1 MSVYRP
7 RTSADGPHSYGIL
20 FIMLKRLEVV
30 GFKSFAKKTVLDFSS
45 LTTAI
50 VGPNGSGKSNVAEA
64 FRFALGEQSM
74 KSMRG
79 KRAEDLIWGGSH
91 TVPRANRAA
100 VAIVFDNSRRTFKID
115 FDEVTLERSV
125 LRDGTSEYSVNGS
138 RVRLR
143 DIHELLAGAN
153 IGETEHH
160 IISQGEADRIL
171 LASTRERRA
180 MLEDALGLRVYEF
193 KKREAQG
200 KLLKTEDNIAQVNAL
215 RRELAPHLRFLTRQ
229 VEKLE
234 RSDGLRK
241 ELIGLAQTYFAFED
255 SYLASEKTRLAEA
268 KAAATERLATT
279 SAELARIEESATT
292 DEAGGKRLSA
302 LREAER
308 ELEGLRAE
316 RATLAREIG
325 RIEGALAVAKEAS
338 ARVAREPYAKVPR
351 EDLTALVEEVERTHP
366 RDREE
371 GVEALRATLDA
382 VRTAVRAFVSRFV
395 SPNDDLLVEEER
407 GAYALEEKRQGLL
420 VRDGALAKAIEAT
433 SSVLARA
440 REALLAHE
448 ETGKEERRRI
458 LELAGSKAHHEAA
471 VTSAEVGE
479 RELVILVENLERRK
493 AEALVA
499 GGRAV
504 LAYEPLASPPAQER
518 QAQED
523 RRHAL
528 ERLLI
533 RLEEAGG
540 AGEEIRDEHKEVSER
555 EAFLARELE
564 DLAKSAAGLS
574 ALIHDLDDELA
585 KHFAEGLA
593 KVNAS
598 FNEYVALMFGGGGAR
613 LELESEDEADLEED
627 ENSEDSFDGR
637 ARPKQRPGIEIGVN
651 LPKKKVR
658 ALIQLSGGERALTS
672 IALIFAMS
680 QVNPPPFLILDET
693 DAALDE
699 ANSRRYGDMI
709 ENLAKKSQ
717 LIVITHNRETMSR
730 AGILYGVTMGGD
742 GISKLLSVKFDEAMA
757 VAK

>member
-1 MSVYRP
+1 
-7 RTSADGPHSYGIL
+7 
-20 FIMLKRLEVV
+20 MLKRLEVV

-45 LTTAI
+45 ATTAI

-79 KRAEDLIWGGSH
+79 KRSDDLIWGGSH
-91 TVPRANRAA
+91 TAPRSGRAA

-115 FDEVTLERSV
+115 FDEVTIERSV
-125 LRDGTSEYSVNGS
+125 LRDGTSEYSINGS

-143 DIHELLAGAN
+143 DVHELLAGAN

-171 LASTRERRA
+171 LASTRERRS

-193 KKREAQG
+193 KKREAEG
-200 KLLKTEDNIAQVNAL
+200 KFVKTEENIAQVNSL
-215 RRELAPHLRFLTRQ
+215 RRELAPHLKFLARQ

-234 RSDGLRK
+234 RSDELRH
-241 ELIGLAQTYFAFED
+241 ELAALAQMYFAIED
-255 SYLASEKTRLAEA
+255 AYIAQEKRHTAESHQAA
-268 KAAATERLATT
+268 KERLATA
-279 SAELARIEESATT
+279 SAELARIEEGATT
-292 DEAGGKRLSA
+292 DAEGSKRLGA

-308 ELEGLRAE
+308 ELERLRTERSALSRELGRVEGGLA
-316 RATLAREIG
+316 A
-325 RIEGALAVAKEAS
+325 AKERS
-338 ARVAREPYAKVPR
+338 AKVAREPYAKVPR
-351 EDLTALVEEVERTHP
+351 EELTTLAEEVARESERVAGSPEAFQAALTAIRALVKT
-366 RDREE
+366 
-371 GVEALRATLDA
+371 
-382 VRTAVRAFVSRFV
+382 FVSRFV
-395 SPNDDLLVEEER
+395 SPNDDLLDEEER
-407 GAYALEEKRQGLL
+407 AAFSLEEKRTQLAAKDATL
-420 VRDGALAKAIEAT
+420 AAALEAAE
-433 SSVLARA
+433 SALARA
-440 REALLAHE
+440 RQSLVAHE

-458 LELAGSKAHHEAA
+458 LDLASTKAREEAEVARAEGYLRELALL
-471 VTSAEVGE
+471 AEGLD
-479 RELVILVENLERRK
+479 RTK
-493 AEALVA
+493 GEALSL
-499 GGRAV
+499 GGTAA
-504 LAYEPLASPPAQER
+504 LSYTPLTEPPGEER
-518 QAQED
+518 QAQEERKHKLD
-523 RRHAL
+523 
-528 ERLLI
+528 RLLI

-540 AGEEIRDEHKEVSER
+540 TGEEIREEHKEVSER

-564 DLAKSAAGLS
+564 DLAKSAEGLK
-574 ALIHDLDDELA
+574 ALISDLDTELSR
-585 KHFAEGLA
+585 HFGDGLA

-598 FNEYVALMFGGGGAR
+598 FNEYFSLMFGGGSAR
-613 LELESEDEADLEED
+613 LTLEEPEDVDEEEGEDEDVSATH
-627 ENSEDSFDGR
+627 SAQAPRG
-637 ARPKQRPGIEIGVN
+637 KQGIDIAVS

-658 ALIQLSGGERALTS
+658 SLMQLSGGERALTS

-709 ENLAKKSQ
+709 ENLAKHSQ

-742 GISKLLSVKFDEAMA
+742 GISKLLSVKFDEAVA